1 MSEQKQIPVPSGIT
15 EEQARLAK
23 LYVMERHQS
32 GISVGDFCSKHGIS
46 TATWYGESYMK
57 NQVFESYLTALG
69 GTVVSADEQEAYQIV
84 KQKIMQMATKQS
96 AGVKE
101 IQLFLENFSH
111 VVEADKQSR
120 MKELG
125 IVPEHEKGQ
134 FKTVEER
141 KASLLARLKG

>member
-1 MSEQKQIPVPSGIT
+1 MENKKNIPVPSGIT
-15 EEQARLAK
+15 EEQSRLAK
-23 LYVMERHQS
+23 AYVMERHQS
-32 GISVGDFCSKHGIS
+32 GINVADFCSKYGIS
-46 TATWYGESYMK
+46 TATWYGDTYMK
-57 NQVFESYLTALG
+57 NPMFESYLTALG

-141 KASLLARLKG
+141 KASLLSRLKG